1 MAKFIQVQLPSGA
14 FSESSVPETDF
25 YINVDT
31 VRYVAQNPTNPDR
44 ASIRFIGD
52 EHALHI
58 SESAA
63 SFVNRAGAN

>member
-25 YINVDT
+25 YINVET

-44 ASIRFIGD
+44 SSTT
-52 EHALHI
+52 LH
-58 SESAA
+58 
-63 SFVNRAGAN
+63 RR